1 MTSRIG
7 LQPGSLPG
15 QERAAAHTGSATL
28 LAWAR
33 FVLLRLSTLAVFVLL
48 WHLAATRLANPVL
61 LPTPYR
67 VLQEIYFLG
76 ESGDLALHVTAS
88 MSRLVFGFGAAI
100 LFGITL
106 GLLLGFGRRAE
117 RLVDPLIELMRPI
130 SAIAWIPMALYIFGI
145 GNTLPIFIIAYAA
158 FFPIAL
164 NTAAG
169 VKGVD
174 LLLIRAAR
182 TMGLRWP
189 EIVRHVILPASLPSI
204 LTGVRLGAS
213 SSFLAL
219 IAAELIG
226 APAGLGFAIQWF
238 GGILDTPSMMAII
251 VVVSALGLAAD
262 ILLRMLQ
269 LRLTPWAPTGLEAR

>member
-1 MTSRIG
+1 MTSRTG
-7 LQPGSLPG
+7 L
-15 QERAAAHTGSATL
+15 ERHELARREVSEATAGFALL
-28 LAWAR
+28 LAWGMAL
-33 FVLLRLSTLAVFVLL
+33 VLRLATLVVFVFL
-48 WHLAATRLANPVL
+48 WHLAAIRLGNPVL

-67 VLQEIYFLG
+67 VLQEIYYLG

-88 MSRLVFGFGAAI
+88 MSRLLLGFGAAV
-100 LFGITL
+100 LVGTGL
-106 GLLLGFGRRAE
+106 GLMLGLSRRAE
-117 RLVDPLIELMRPI
+117 RLVDPLLELMRPI

-145 GNTLPIFIIAYAA
+145 GNTLPVFIIAYAA
-158 FFPIAL
+158 FFPVIL

-174 LLLIRAAR
+174 TLLVRAAR
-182 TMGLRWP
+182 TMGVRWP
-189 EIVRHVILPASLPSI
+189 DIVRHVILPASLPSI
-204 LTGVRLGAS
+204 LTGVRLAAS

-226 APAGLGFAIQWF
+226 APAGLGFAIQWY

-251 VVVSALGLAAD
+251 VVVSTFGLAAD

-269 LRLTPWAPTGLEAR
+269 HRLTPWAPSGLEAR